1 MLHPSALLHPSA
13 QAAGALAHPP
23 PPLVVPP
30 PSAAQAVQPA
40 VLAPL
45 GLLVPRAL
53 ELRAR
58 RALGLPPRLLLPLVL
73 CALKLTTRS
82 SLRLLRARQSL
93 PTTNWTHSKSLI
105 CLLAATS
112 KSGTSTSNPSHS
124 PRSSERPSSLPTA
137 RTGHERTCSRSHLPD
152 AQSGPRQRPRRCAW

>member
-73 CALKLTTRS
+73 CGCCVAAL
-82 SLRLLRARQSL
+82 SLFVCVCVCVCVCVRANVHTHTHTHTHTHMYIYIHTCIYMVLWCQLRNQVRNWRDGVAVARLMVFVCLRVCCC
-93 PTTNWTHSKSLI
+93 T
-105 CLLAATS
+105 
-112 KSGTSTSNPSHS
+112 
-124 PRSSERPSSLPTA
+124 
-137 RTGHERTCSRSHLPD
+137 
-152 AQSGPRQRPRRCAW
+152 